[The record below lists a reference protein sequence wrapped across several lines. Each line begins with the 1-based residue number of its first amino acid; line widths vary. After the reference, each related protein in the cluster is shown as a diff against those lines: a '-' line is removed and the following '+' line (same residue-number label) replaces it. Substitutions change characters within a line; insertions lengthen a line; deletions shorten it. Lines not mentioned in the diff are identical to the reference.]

1 MEIDESSKTIES
13 TTPNMRNIFSN
24 PQLNSTTERSAST
37 EKPKTD
43 SSQDKITAFL
53 EFLNADFRTKEQIQE
68 YLDVNIKC
76 LYENSN
82 FRHSY
87 FNISA
92 FLQAHRP
99 EIKGE
104 KLQEKEPINENLRI
118 LKDEIIIEEQYSM
131 IKRKL
136 FKFIDHCNLELSRLA
151 YFETVYWKS
160 ESARNEF
167 SKIKDDY
174 EQLNKKREDIDKSMS
189 ELKQELSSSK
199 SEYITILGIFAAI
212 MLAGLGSFAALGGA
226 LTNINSISMYKFFAC
241 TAFIGLILFNVVTA
255 LIYMITRIIGRNIYT
270 TCTDLH
276 DGDCV
281 NGSCDKVCNPISRI
295 RKRLPYIYWFNV
307 IDIAVIVCSLATEY
321 LVLKYSVADWI
332 IIFLAF
338 IIVGNAIAFGLKN
351 IIERS

>member
-43 SSQDKITAFL
+43 SSQDKI
-53 EFLNADFRTKEQIQE
+53 
-68 YLDVNIKC
+68 
-76 LYENSN
+76 
-82 FRHSY
+82 
-87 FNISA
+87 
-92 FLQAHRP
+92 
-99 EIKGE
+99 
-104 KLQEKEPINENLRI
+104 
-118 LKDEIIIEEQYSM
+118 
-131 IKRKL
+131 
-136 FKFIDHCNLELSRLA
+136 
-151 YFETVYWKS
+151 
-160 ESARNEF
+160 
-167 SKIKDDY
+167 
-174 EQLNKKREDIDKSMS
+174 
-189 ELKQELSSSK
+189 
-199 SEYITILGIFAAI
+199 
-212 MLAGLGSFAALGGA
+212 
-226 LTNINSISMYKFFAC
+226 
-241 TAFIGLILFNVVTA
+241 TA

>member
-43 SSQDKITAFL
+43 SSQDKI
-53 EFLNADFRTKEQIQE
+53 
-68 YLDVNIKC
+68 
-76 LYENSN
+76 
-82 FRHSY
+82 
-87 FNISA
+87 
-92 FLQAHRP
+92 
-99 EIKGE
+99 
-104 KLQEKEPINENLRI
+104 
-118 LKDEIIIEEQYSM
+118 
-131 IKRKL
+131 
-136 FKFIDHCNLELSRLA
+136 
-151 YFETVYWKS
+151 
-160 ESARNEF
+160 
-167 SKIKDDY
+167 
-174 EQLNKKREDIDKSMS
+174 
-189 ELKQELSSSK
+189 
-199 SEYITILGIFAAI
+199 
-212 MLAGLGSFAALGGA
+212 
-226 LTNINSISMYKFFAC
+226 

-332 IIFLAF
+332 IILLAF
-338 IIVGNAIAFGLKN
+338 ITLGIAIAFGLKN
-351 IIERS
+351 IVEKR

>member
-1 MEIDESSKTIES
+1 MSIDESSEKYKTN
-13 TTPNMRNIFSN
+13 TPNMRDIFAN
-24 PQLNSTTERSAST
+24 PKVGDGIKENTEA
-37 EKPKTD
+37 EKPNLDDT
-43 SSQDKITAFL
+43 QDKITAFL
-53 EFLNADFRTKEQIQE
+53 EFLNEKYKTKEEIQE
-68 YLDVNIKC
+68 YLDFHIKC
-76 LYENSN
+76 LYENDE

-92 FLQAHRP
+92 YLQAHRP

-104 KLQEKEPINENLRI
+104 ELQEKKPINENLRI
-118 LKDEIIIEEQYSM
+118 LKDEIIIEEKYSA
-131 IKRKL
+131 IRRKL
-136 FKFIDHCNLELSRLA
+136 FKFIDHCNLELSRFA
-151 YFETVYWKS
+151 YFETVYWRS
-160 ESARNEF
+160 EAAKDEF

-226 LTNINSISMYKFFAC
+226 LSNINSISLYKFFAC

-270 TCTDLH
+270 ACTDSH